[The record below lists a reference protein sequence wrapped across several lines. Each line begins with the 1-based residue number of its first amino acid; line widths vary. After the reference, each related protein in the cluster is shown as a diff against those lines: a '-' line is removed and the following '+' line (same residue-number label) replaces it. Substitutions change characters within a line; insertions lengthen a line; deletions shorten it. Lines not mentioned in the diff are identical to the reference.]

1 MKVIVVAGAQA
12 GVGKTTFAVGL
23 MAALRQRG
31 LRVQGF
37 KVGPDLLDPLLHEAA
52 TGRPSFNLDGWMLS
66 REYNLACVS
75 RLAADADVA
84 VVEGGETLFDGDDDD
99 ERGSAG
105 QIAKWLGAPVLL
117 VVDCA
122 AQSARSV
129 AALLKGYL
137 AFDDEL
143 AIAGV
148 VLNKTRDAAH
158 ERLVEDSIAR
168 SVRGVPVFGAMRRD
182 DGAGALRDG
191 GADRRGPSGFAAA
204 AAKAAL
210 ALRAGGGASIGRAP
224 RPSGGD
230 VDGDRPAKGS
240 NPGSADDPDRLPT
253 FVTGVAAQLAHVVG
267 DGVDLNALMQAA
279 WEFVAEASEGE
290 GGGAEGGADRDHA
303 DGGEEA
309 KSARDSAAAAPP
321 PPPPS
326 RDPTGRRRRRT
337 SPRVP
342 RRRSRRARRT
352 GLRR

>member
-148 VLNKTRDAAH
+148 VLNKTWRLYTSDAAD
-158 ERLVEDSIAR
+158 EW
-168 SVRGVPVFGAMRRD
+168 
-182 DGAGALRDG
+182 
-191 GADRRGPSGFAAA
+191 
-204 AAKAAL
+204 
-210 ALRAGGGASIGRAP
+210 GR
-224 RPSGGD
+224 
-230 VDGDRPAKGS
+230 V
-240 NPGSADDPDRLPT
+240 
-253 FVTGVAAQLAHVVG
+253 
-267 DGVDLNALMQAA
+267 
-279 WEFVAEASEGE
+279 
-290 GGGAEGGADRDHA
+290 
-303 DGGEEA
+303 
-309 KSARDSAAAAPP
+309 
-321 PPPPS
+321 
-326 RDPTGRRRRRT
+326 
-337 SPRVP
+337 
-342 RRRSRRARRT
+342 
-352 GLRR
+352 

>member
-182 DGAGALRDG
+182 DGAGRSAT
-191 GADRRGPSGFAAA
+191 
-204 AAKAAL
+204 AAL
-210 ALRAGGGASIGRAP
+210 TGEDPPAS
-224 RPSGGD
+224 
-230 VDGDRPAKGS
+230 
-240 NPGSADDPDRLPT
+240 
-253 FVTGVAAQLAHVVG
+253 
-267 DGVDLNALMQAA
+267 
-279 WEFVAEASEGE
+279 
-290 GGGAEGGADRDHA
+290 
-303 DGGEEA
+303 
-309 KSARDSAAAAPP
+309 PP
-321 PPPPS
+321 PP
-326 RDPTGRRRRRT
+326 
-337 SPRVP
+337 P
-342 RRRSRRARRT
+342 RRRSRFAPGAAPASVARRGPAAET
-352 GLRR
+352 STEIDPPKVRTRGRRTTPIVCRRS

>member
-137 AFDDEL
+137 ALRRRTRHRRRRAQQDPRRRARTPRGRL
-143 AIAGV
+143 HRPQRSRRPRV
-148 VLNKTRDAAH
+148 RRDA
-158 ERLVEDSIAR
+158 
-168 SVRGVPVFGAMRRD
+168 
-182 DGAGALRDG
+182 
-191 GADRRGPSGFAAA
+191 
-204 AAKAAL
+204 K
-210 ALRAGGGASIGRAP
+210 
-224 RPSGGD
+224 
-230 VDGDRPAKGS
+230 
-240 NPGSADDPDRLPT
+240 
-253 FVTGVAAQLAHVVG
+253 
-267 DGVDLNALMQAA
+267 
-279 WEFVAEASEGE
+279 
-290 GGGAEGGADRDHA
+290 
-303 DGGEEA
+303 
-309 KSARDSAAAAPP
+309 
-321 PPPPS
+321 
-326 RDPTGRRRRRT
+326 GRRRGGA
-337 SPRVP
+337 P
-342 RRRSRRARRT
+342 RRRR
-352 GLRR
+352 